1 MSVKTST
8 GSNAAFLATVFA
20 IGLATALPG
29 EGNARYLAVDLV
41 HKAPDGRCLMQ
52 MLDDVPA
59 GGWTD
64 EYKTGKMVL
73 RLVPAGT
80 FRMGTSAREKGGE
93 YFGKVETPHDV
104 TVTKPFY
111 IGVFEVTQKQWRH
124 VMGGRSPAMFKGDTL
139 PVEQVSYDNIRGTG
153 TGSRWPA
160 ADEVDEDS
168 FLGRLRKTT
177 SIRFD
182 LPTEAQWEYACRA
195 GTATA
200 LGTGRN
206 LSSAKECPEMA
217 EAGWYGF
224 NPGKN
229 GDGTAK
235 VGSFLPN
242 AWGIYDMHGN
252 VAEWCLDWWQGALGT
267 GAQTDPKGPETG
279 TWRAIRG
286 GCWDGLV
293 HLGHAAACRSAAR
306 GSYDCMTCANPMNA
320 SLYWGFRVV
329 CPADVRT
336 NGGRPLK

>member
-1 MSVKTST
+1 MSVKTSA
-8 GSNAAFLATVFA
+8 GSGTAALIAAVFA
-20 IGLATALPG
+20 VSLAAVTVRG
-29 EGNARYLAVDLV
+29 EANFRYIAVDLV
-41 HKAPDGRCLMQ
+41 PKPSDGRCLVQ
-52 MLDDVPA
+52 TFDDIPA

-80 FRMGTSAREKGGE
+80 FRMGMSAKEKGGE

-104 TVTKPFY
+104 TVAKPFC
-111 IGVFEVTQKQWRH
+111 IGVFEVTQKQWQH
-124 VMGGRSPAMFKGDTL
+124 VMGGRSPAMFKGETL
-139 PVEQVSYDNIRGTG
+139 PVEQVSYDNIRGADI
-153 TGSRWPA
+153 GSRWPA
-160 ADEVDEDS
+160 ADGVDGDS
-168 FLGRLRKTT
+168 FLGRLRKKT

-195 GTATA
+195 GTVTA

-242 AWGIYDMHGN
+242 AWGLYDMHGN
-252 VAEWCLDWWQGALGT
+252 VAEWCLDWWQGDLGAV
-267 GAQTDPKGPETG
+267 AQTDPKGPETG

-320 SLYWGFRVV
+320 SMYWGFRVV
-329 CPADVRT
+329 CPADIVVME
-336 NGGRPLK
+336 GR